1 MEAMEYLSLT
11 FVDLGS
17 KRNAYDLEYE
27 RNRTKCEEGKEFT
40 FSGIYKVRNT
50 ATKLINVWLQLYT
63 W

>member
-1 MEAMEYLSLT
+1 MDYLSLT
-11 FVDLGS
+11 FVDLGL

-50 ATKLINVWLQLYT
+50 ATKLINV
-63 W
+63 